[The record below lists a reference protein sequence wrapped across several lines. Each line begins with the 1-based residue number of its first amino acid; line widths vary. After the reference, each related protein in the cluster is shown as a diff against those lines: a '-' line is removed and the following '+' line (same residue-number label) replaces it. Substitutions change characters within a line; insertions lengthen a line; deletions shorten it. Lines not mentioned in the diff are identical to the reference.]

1 MKNLFFFVALF
12 LGFNT
17 LFAQDLTKKQSE
29 GLEEISASMCT
40 CSNKLFATMDADI
53 QAVLMKVTTVKSK
66 EEYVAY
72 VKSLDPELQEK
83 LPVASQD
90 LKTKISGLQDC
101 MKSVFPSV
109 KTLFTVEEVGA
120 LNLDTKWFLSKVID
134 NLEGDKDC
142 AFTRYLLKMSL
153 NKISVKK
160 N

>member
-12 LGFNT
+12 LAFST
-17 LFAQDLTKKQSE
+17 LSAQDLTTKQSE
-29 GLEEISASMCT
+29 GLKEISTSMCT

-53 QAVLMKVTTVKSK
+53 QEVLMKVTTVKSK

-72 VKSLDPELQEK
+72 VKSLDPKLQEK
-83 LPVASQD
+83 LPLASQD
-90 LKTKISGLQDC
+90 LKAKMGGLQDC

-109 KTLFTVEEVGA
+109 KTLFTMEEVEA
-120 LNLDTKWFLSKVID
+120 LNLDTKWFLGKVMD

-153 NKISVKK
+153 NKMSVKK